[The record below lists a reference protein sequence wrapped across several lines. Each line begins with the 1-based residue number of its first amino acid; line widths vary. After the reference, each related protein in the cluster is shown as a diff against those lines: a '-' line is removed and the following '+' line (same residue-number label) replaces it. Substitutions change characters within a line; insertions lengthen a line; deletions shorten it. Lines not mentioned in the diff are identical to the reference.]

1 MINISQD
8 ILPKEFSKFC
18 TDCRHSKKPKI
29 CDKCLIHP
37 RERPFWELKET
48 EGIKQQVIKQTIKQ
62 VIKQEPKF
70 KRRKLKGFDL

>member
-18 TDCRHSKKPKI
+18 TDCQHSKKPKI
-29 CDKCLIHP
+29 CDKCLIPP
-37 RERPFWELKET
+37 REKPFWELRETKET
-48 EGIKQQVIKQTIKQ
+48 KQQIS
-62 VIKQEPKF
+62 IKQESKF